1 MVSSS
6 WKQQP
11 PQLWR
16 SSIVV
21 VKACIWLSCASDAF
35 VAPIKAA
42 RPQRRLAGQMF
53 HRHATPTH
61 NNLICLHM
69 SSTSSSHLA
78 TLFDEL
84 SSKVTEKLGLQTT
97 DFTESYGGK
106 TWSDG
111 TQSGTAEWLTE
122 ISPKLL
128 TGVSLLSRTTND
140 GSKQEWTMN
149 IW

>member
-1 MVSSS
+1 
-6 WKQQP
+6 
-11 PQLWR
+11 
-16 SSIVV
+16 
-21 VKACIWLSCASDAF
+21 
-35 VAPIKAA
+35 
-42 RPQRRLAGQMF
+42 
-53 HRHATPTH
+53 
-61 NNLICLHM
+61 M